1 MEVSRNF
8 DFQNEIQT
16 EETAMNRR
24 AIVTGI
30 AALGAGSA
38 FAQTQQTSATVSSGS
53 GLSHKAMSRYSSS
66 KSFYK
71 IPKNATKQAKYIK
84 FFTKLLSLTPNQQTE
99 AANIFATATASR
111 VEMKANVKAA
121 RHNLGEAVR
130 GNDGAGI
137 NKAAAAIGTLATQH
151 HTLGAN
157 AQAAFLRMLTP
168 DQQAKLNQF
177 RS

>member
-1 MEVSRNF
+1 
-8 DFQNEIQT
+8 
-16 EETAMNRR
+16 MNRR

-38 FAQTQQTSATVSSGS
+38 FAQTQQTSATASSGP

-71 IPKNATKQAKYIK
+71 IPKNAAKQAKYIK

-99 AANIFATATASR
+99 AANIFGTATASR
-111 VEMKANVKAA
+111 VEMKSNVKIA
-121 RHNLGEAVR
+121 RQNLGEAVR

-137 NKAAAAIGTLATQH
+137 NKAAAAIGALATLH

-157 AQAAFLRMLTP
+157 AQAAFLRTLTP